1 MEISV
6 EERRLVIKIIADLV
20 NIKSDM
26 AELIL
31 KPAGVPLE
39 VYQPLLYRRGD
50 EATLVG
56 LYQSVRLLL
65 RSSMQLKIV
74 ATATGLS
81 AG

>member
-26 AELIL
+26 AGLIL

-39 VYQPLLYRRGD
+39 VYQPLLCRHD
-50 EATLVG
+50 ETHW
-56 LYQSVRLLL
+56 
-65 RSSMQLKIV
+65 
-74 ATATGLS
+74 
-81 AG
+81 